1 MSIWRDLRYAAR
13 SLRRAPGFTTVT
25 VIVLAAGIG
34 ANSAMFSLVDA
45 ALVRP
50 LPFTQSD
57 RLVML
62 WERSTRFAHNRVSP
76 LNFLDWSE
84 QQQAF
89 TAVAAVAGG
98 GRTLTG
104 SGGEAERIPGQAVTW
119 QFFDV
124 LGIRPIAGA
133 TFTAEDSAKRR
144 TLVVL
149 SERLWRNRFG
159 GDPAIVG
166 RPITLDGQPYT
177 IAGVVPASFQ
187 ILYPADMW
195 TLFVVRRSPEQ
206 RHQHYM
212 QVIGRLKPGST
223 IEQARAD
230 MAGVADRIAV
240 ISPETNKGW
249 GVTIEPLRDAI
260 VGPELRATSLMLA
273 GIVGFVLL
281 MACAN
286 VANLLLARGLGRSR
300 EIAVRA
306 ALGGSRR
313 RIVQQLLTE
322 SLLLATIGGA
332 CGLALAW
339 AAVRAAPALIPPGT
353 LPQAIVLT
361 FDARVAVVA
370 AMLTLGT
377 ALLFGLAPAWQASS
391 VPLAEMTSGGGRGST
406 RRAGGLRA
414 ALVVGEVAAAVLLLA
429 GAGLLVRT
437 LIALNGIDPGFRA
450 ERVLTLQVGLPLSR
464 YAGPQKLLAF
474 YQAAEREV
482 SAVPGVTSASFGG
495 SLPLDGWDI
504 GQGFAIAGDP
514 PVEES
519 RMLSAHYQI
528 TGAGYFKTL
537 GIDILRGRSFDE
549 HDTTQA
555 RPVCIVNEEFVRRHL
570 KGRDPIG
577 AIVDVYDMNMT
588 GKSQLVPR
596 EIVGVSR
603 QVAEAAG
610 EKERA
615 LEIYVP
621 ITQNPWFTASLSVRT
636 VGEPLAFLP
645 AVKAAIARVDKDQPL
660 TRIRTMEEVA
670 AEATSQPR
678 FRAELVGTFAV
689 LALALAAVGIFGV
702 LAFSVG
708 QRTREFGI
716 RVALGARSHDV
727 LRLVLGGA
735 LKMTGAGVAIGLV
748 AAALLTRLLGT
759 LLFAVHPIDPITFA
773 GTAAVLGA
781 AAMIACALPAWRAIR
796 VDPAVTLRQE

>member
-1 MSIWRDLRYAAR
+1 MSIWRDLLYAAR
-13 SLRRAPGFTTVT
+13 SLRAAPGFTAVT
-25 VIVLAAGIG
+25 VVVLAAGIG
-34 ANSAMFSLVDA
+34 ANSAIFSLVDA

-50 LPFTQSD
+50 LPFTQPD

-62 WERSTRFAHNRVSP
+62 WERAPRFAYNRVSP

-89 TAVAAVAGG
+89 ASVAAIAGG

-104 SGGEAERIPGQAVTW
+104 NGSEAEGIPGQAVTW
-119 QFFDV
+119 QFFDLFGV
-124 LGIRPIAGA
+124 RPIAGS
-133 TFTAEDSAKRR
+133 TFTAEDSANRR

-159 GDPAIVG
+159 GDRGIIG
-166 RPITLDGQPYT
+166 RAITLDGQPFT
-177 IAGVVPASFQ
+177 VAGVVPADFQ
-187 ILYPADMW
+187 ILYQADIW
-195 TLFVVRRSPEQ
+195 TLFAVRRSPEQ
-206 RHQHYM
+206 RRQHYM
-212 QVIGRLKPGST
+212 VVIGRLTPGT
-223 IEQARAD
+223 TLDQARAD
-230 MAGVADRIAV
+230 MAGVADRVAV

-249 GVTIEPLRDAI
+249 GVTIEPLRQAI
-260 VGPELRATSLMLA
+260 VGPELRTTSLVLA
-273 GIVGFVLL
+273 GVVGFVLL

-322 SLLLATIGGA
+322 SLLLAAIGGA

-339 AAVRAAPALIPPGT
+339 ATVRAAPALIPPGT

-361 FDARVAVVA
+361 FDTRVALVTA
-370 AMLTLGT
+370 LLTLGT
-377 ALLFGLAPAWQASS
+377 ALLFGLVPAWQASA
-391 VPLAEMTSGGGRGST
+391 VPLAEMTSTGGRGST

-437 LIALNGIDPGFRA
+437 LIAMNGVDPGFKA
-450 ERVLTLQVGLPLSR
+450 DHVLTMRLGLPLNR
-464 YAGPQKLLAF
+464 YGSSEKLDAF
-474 YQAAEREV
+474 YKAAEREID
-482 SAVPGVTSASFGG
+482 SIPGVTSAAFGG

-504 GQGFAIAGDP
+504 GQGFTIAGAP
-514 PVEES
+514 AEPS
-519 RMLSAHYQI
+519 RLLSAHYQI
-528 TGAGYFKTL
+528 ISGRYFRTL
-537 GIDILRGRSFDE
+537 GIDLRKGRTFDA
-549 HDTTQA
+549 HDGFRST
-555 RPVCIVNEEFVRRHL
+555 PVCIVNEEFAKQFL
-570 KGRDPIG
+570 AGRDPIG
-577 AIVDVYDMNMT
+577 AVVGVQNMAMSGASET
-588 GKSQLVPR
+588 VPR
-596 EIVGVSR
+596 EVVGVIR

-621 ITQNPWFTASLSVRT
+621 ITQNPWFSPSLSVRT
-636 VGEPLAFLP
+636 AGDPMSVLP

-678 FRAELVGTFAV
+678 FRAELVGLFAL
-689 LALALAAVGIFGV
+689 LALLLAAVGIFGV

-708 QRTREFGI
+708 QRAREFGI
-716 RVALGARSHDV
+716 RVALGARSHDM

-735 LKMTGAGVAIGLV
+735 LKMTGAGVAIGLG

-759 LLFAVHPIDPITFA
+759 LLFAVQPTDPVTFA

-781 AAMIACALPAWRAIR
+781 AALIACALPAWRATR
-796 VDPAVTLRQE
+796 VDPAFTLRQD